1 MKLKHLS
8 LKKIV
13 DAAYWC
19 GIENTPVSVLLTLP
33 PGSGKTYSTASLK
46 KIDFVHY
53 IGKPMSPNEHRQ
65 EIARNAARTRL
76 LINDDLSL
84 CSRWNAREYFST
96 FNMVAD
102 GEIKYTQ
109 YKSTISA
116 ITKSSLVLCCTTSYF
131 NDNYVSMESG
141 GLLDR
146 LIVVAL
152 GLSAETREAY
162 QKAIFAQP
170 IGQSIVPPREPEFL
184 TASACDVAIE
194 KDIVIQKKN
203 IDPRLLNN
211 LRRISQYLTLE
222 ESKELIAVAHAGDR
236 EYDI

>member
-1 MKLKHLS
+1 MKLKYLT
-8 LKKIV
+8 LRKIV

-19 GIENTPVSVLLTLP
+19 GIEDTPVSVLLALP
-33 PGSGKTYSTASLK
+33 PGSGKTYCTASLK

-84 CSRWNAREYFST
+84 CSRWNAKEYFST

-109 YKSTISA
+109 YKSTVSA
-116 ITKSSLVLCCTTSYF
+116 ITHCSTVLCCTTSYF
-131 NDNYVSMESG
+131 NDNYIGMESG

-146 LIVVAL
+146 LIVIAL
-152 GLSAETREAY
+152 GLSAETRALY
-162 QKAIFAQP
+162 QKAILSQP
-170 IGQSIVPPREPEFL
+170 IGDSLPPQREPEFL
-184 TASACDVAIE
+184 TASACDVAME
-194 KDIVIQKKN
+194 KDKLLDIKN
-203 IDPRLLNN
+203 IDPRLLKN
-211 LRRISQYLTLE
+211 LRRISQYLTLD
-222 ESKELIAVAHAGDR
+222 ESKELITVAHAGDR